1 MSYMT
6 PDEAAAKLSTSAAEV
21 RRLVNSGQLRGIER
35 NGKTLVDRASVLS
48 RQSANKP
55 AWKPSRD
62 HGGGFGGF

>member
-6 PDEAAAKLSTSAAEV
+6 PEQAAAKLSTSV
-21 RRLVNSGQLRGIER
+21 SDVLRLVKSGQLRGTER

-62 HGGGFGGF
+62 YGGGF